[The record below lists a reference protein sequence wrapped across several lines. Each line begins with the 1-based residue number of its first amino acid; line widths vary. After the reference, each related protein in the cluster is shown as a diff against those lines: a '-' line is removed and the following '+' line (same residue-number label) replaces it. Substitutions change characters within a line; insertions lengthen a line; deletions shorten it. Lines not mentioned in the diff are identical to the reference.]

1 MPPRG
6 QWELYSL
13 VHLTPT
19 AVLKDW
25 PLIVLNLT
33 DCFHPDDEGHSALSL
48 PSLNPKVPQ
57 L

>member
-48 PSLNPKVPQ
+48 PSLNPKVP
-57 L
+57 